1 MKKLLF
7 IILVLLFIKTE
18 TVSQETN
25 WFGSSTIKS
34 IVLLQKL
41 VNGNYVNHGVGILT
55 THDDYN
61 TPIIVTCEHVLRNN
75 QIYVVANADT
85 TLIKEF
91 KKLNVKTLKI
101 RNVDWTLD
109 GNLIRAKVDLI
120 KNKTFVT
127 HADGLDIAAFPF
139 NITQSLIFKKDSSIM
154 PISQILFVS
163 DKNYGNNGMINL
175 GEDTYFIGFP
185 FGFGVSDVLEPLL
198 RSGVVSW
205 VSQTNNEFLLDAISY
220 GGNSGSPVFTKM
232 TPLNNKRL
240 KPYFIGMVV
249 GHYSSEYDNIGLAR
263 CVYIEDIIEVI
274 NEAKKLKNCW

>member
-1 MKKLLF
+1 MKNLLL
-7 IILVLLFIKTE
+7 IILVFLFIKTE
-18 TVSQETN
+18 TFCQETN

-41 VNGNYVNHGVGILT
+41 DNGKYVNHGVGILT
-55 THDDYN
+55 VQDDHN
-61 TPIIVTCEHVLRNN
+61 TPIIVTCEHVLRNS

-85 TLIKEF
+85 TLIKEY
-91 KKLNVKTLKI
+91 KKLNVKTIKI
-101 RNVDWTLD
+101 QNVDWTLD

-139 NITQSLIFKKDSSIM
+139 NITQSLVFKKDSSIM

-163 DKNYGNNGMINL
+163 EKNFGNNGMVNL

-205 VSQTNNEFLLDAISY
+205 VSQTDNEFLLDAISY

-249 GHYSSEYDNIGLAR
+249 GHYSSDYENIGLAK
-263 CVYIEDIIEVI
+263 CVYIDDIIEVI
-274 NEAKKLKNCW
+274 NETKKLKN

>member
-1 MKKLLF
+1 MKNLLL

-18 TVSQETN
+18 TYSQETN
-25 WFGSSTIKS
+25 WFGSTTIKS

-41 VNGNYVNHGVGILT
+41 DSGKYVNHGVGILT
-55 THDDYN
+55 VHDDFD

-75 QIYVVANADT
+75 HIYVVANADT
-85 TLIKEF
+85 ALIKEF
-91 KKLNVKTLKI
+91 KKLNVERLKI
-101 RNVDWTLD
+101 QNVDWTLD
-109 GNLIRAKVDLI
+109 GNLIRAKIDLI

-127 HADGLDIAAFPF
+127 HTDGLDIAAFPF

-163 DKNYGNNGMINL
+163 DKNFGNNGMVNL

-185 FGFGVSDVLEPLL
+185 FGFGVSDVLEPLV

-205 VSQTNNEFLLDAISY
+205 VSQKNNEFLLDAISY

-232 TPLNNKRL
+232 TPLNNNRL

-263 CVYIEDIIEVI
+263 CVYIDDIIDVI
-274 NEAKKLKNCW
+274 NDAKKLKN